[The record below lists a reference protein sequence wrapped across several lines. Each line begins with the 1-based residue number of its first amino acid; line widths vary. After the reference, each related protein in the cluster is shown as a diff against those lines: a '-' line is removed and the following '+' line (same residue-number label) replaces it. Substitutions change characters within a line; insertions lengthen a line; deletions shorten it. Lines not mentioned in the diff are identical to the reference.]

1 MCSDIPTIDDMVL
14 EGDHDFSI
22 SLISSNLEDNVQL
35 STDSVTAV
43 IEDNDS
49 KFWIYQLHGC

>member
-1 MCSDIPTIDDMVL
+1 MCIDIPTIDDMAL
-14 EGDHDFSI
+14 EGDHDFSV

-43 IEDNDS
+43 IEDDDS
-49 KFWIYQLHGC
+49 KFWIYQLHCC